1 MNKTINFLVTCTVFV
16 LAVQSYAKSETTM
29 AQTPTVDEEYTP
41 PVDEGTADEFFNQGN
56 EEMEQDSRD
65 LESENNERLQNNEQ
79 QLKDEQIQRTNQLEN
94 NEQIQRNEQLENEE
108 QRQRSNELETETE
121 KLDLEKR

>member
-1 MNKTINFLVTCTVFV
+1 MNKTINFLMTCTVFV
-16 LAVQSYAKSETTM
+16 LAIQSYAKSETTI

-41 PVDEGTADEFFNQGN
+41 PVDEGAADEFFNQGN

-65 LESENNERLQNNEQ
+65 LESENNE
-79 QLKDEQIQRTNQLEN
+79 
-94 NEQIQRNEQLENEE
+94 